1 MRTDILLQVKLTT
14 LPGNRWKN
22 TLPCSF
28 KVAKYCFV
36 CYIPFVINPL
46 LFDFSQ
52 ESFREFITPFQ
63 IFNRV
68 IHYSHSVSGELA
80 RSILAG
86 VSTMHNSTSPIYA
99 ILQKVRYTVLFNPPK
114 VCSQHCQSIKYV
126 FYCT

>member
-99 ILQKVRYTVLFNPPK
+99 ILQKVRYTALGL
-114 VCSQHCQSIKYV
+114 C
-126 FYCT
+126 FYKPNRLYRPDRQIY